1 MRRPLDRHI
10 SEQELM
16 ALAPSPSDSGLRTGL
31 AADAISNA
39 QQHLQECADCR
50 QKLSKYRQLVERSPA
65 MPVIAGAVPPGPD
78 CPRDEDVDWH
88 EVCAGLWPE
97 LKAKQLI
104 AHAALCDHC
113 GPLLRAAVSTD
124 EKASPEEEELLA
136 QLKAPSRPVL
146 KAMAKPAPRNTRVPS
161 FWTQILKWKM
171 AVPALALMIVFA
183 MLGTRWHSS
192 PKRLSGP
199 SFAEFAVSTHRQHAE
214 GRLALEV
221 RSDSQHTINQWF
233 LTKSPLSV
241 ALPDSPASPGEE
253 RPFRV
258 EGARLMQIA
267 GKPAA
272 FIAYEVLT
280 PKLKTLPASLIV
292 APDSTAIA
300 SGGVQANFKK
310 VSFHYATIQG
320 YKVVTW
326 SLHGLTY
333 ALVSQ
338 ESNST
343 QRSCMVCH
351 SAMRDRDL
359 SEVPTPLTVDKT
371 QTIWQ

>member
-1 MRRPLDRHI
+1 
-10 SEQELM
+10 
-16 ALAPSPSDSGLRTGL
+16 
-31 AADAISNA
+31 
-39 QQHLQECADCR
+39 
-50 QKLSKYRQLVERSPA
+50 
-65 MPVIAGAVPPGPD
+65 
-78 CPRDEDVDWH
+78 
-88 EVCAGLWPE
+88 
-97 LKAKQLI
+97 
-104 AHAALCDHC
+104 
-113 GPLLRAAVSTD
+113 
-124 EKASPEEEELLA
+124 
-136 QLKAPSRPVL
+136 
-146 KAMAKPAPRNTRVPS
+146 
-161 FWTQILKWKM
+161 
-171 AVPALALMIVFA
+171 
-183 MLGTRWHSS
+183 
-192 PKRLSGP
+192 
-199 SFAEFAVSTHRQHAE
+199 
-214 GRLALEV
+214 
-221 RSDSQHTINQWF
+221 
-233 LTKSPLSV
+233 
-241 ALPDSPASPGEE
+241 
-253 RPFRV
+253 
-258 EGARLMQIA
+258 MQIA

-280 PKLKTLPASLIV
+280 PTLKTLPASLIV